1 MNLATVKKILK
12 EFDEKSSDLAKTL
25 GSSKVRI
32 LGSMFYSMLR
42 YGARPIDYER
52 FEFHRK
58 SNYERNRYMT
68 ILRYFKIAKK
78 IDWATFRDISG
89 NKSRELEIFKDFIH
103 REWMVIDADT
113 SEVSIHEFVQSHAA
127 LIAKPV
133 HGEQGHGI
141 FMIKNAE
148 DQDRLIAESKSVPF
162 ILEEVI
168 ENAEYI
174 KRINPSSLNTI
185 RATTF
190 IDGKGNLH
198 IVSIILR
205 VGIPGSHVDNWGSG
219 GIGYNF
225 DLESGVCN
233 MPGKDKKNRS
243 YIFHPGSN
251 EKMVGFELNDFTCL
265 RDYIT
270 KLAFILPS
278 ARYVGWDIAVTPSGF
293 ELIEMNC
300 PAGHD
305 MFQSF
310 DNPVYQFFKHNW

>member
-1 MNLATVKKILK
+1 MNIATVKKILK
-12 EFDEKSSDLAKTL
+12 EFDDKSSDLAKVL
-25 GSSKVRI
+25 GRGKLRI
-32 LGSMFYSMLR
+32 WGSMFYSMLR

-58 SNYERNRYMT
+58 SSYERNRYMT

-78 IDWATFRDISG
+78 IDRATFKDISG
-89 NKSRELEIFKDFIH
+89 NKSRELEVFKDFIH
-103 REWMVIDADT
+103 RDWMVVDADI
-113 SEVSIHEFVQSHAA
+113 SEASLREFVQNHAA
-127 LIAKPV
+127 LIAKPA

-141 FMIKNAE
+141 FMIKNVE
-148 DQDRLIAESKSVPF
+148 DQERLIAESKSVPF

-190 IDGKGNLH
+190 IDGKGDLH

-205 VGIPGSHVDNWGSG
+205 VGMPGSHVDNWGSG
-219 GIGYNF
+219 GVAYNF

-251 EKMVGFELNDFTCL
+251 EKMVGFELNDFACL

-278 ARYVGWDIAVTPSGF
+278 ARYVGWDIAITPSGF
-293 ELIEMNC
+293 ELVEMNC

-305 MFQSF
+305 ILQSF
-310 DNPVYQFFKHNW
+310 DNPVYQFFKQNW